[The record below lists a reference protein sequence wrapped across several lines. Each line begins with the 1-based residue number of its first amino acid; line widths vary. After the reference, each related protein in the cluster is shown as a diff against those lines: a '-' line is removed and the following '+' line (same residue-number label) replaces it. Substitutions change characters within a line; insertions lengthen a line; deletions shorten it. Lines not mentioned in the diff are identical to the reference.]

1 MCVLQHQPECYILDE
16 PTSGID
22 PLMQNLFWKTLLERQ
37 QQGATIL
44 VFSHV
49 LSEVKRCCNR
59 AAIIK
64 EGGIVIEDSVEHLTQ
79 TNTKKL
85 SYTEFSLKI

>member
-1 MCVLQHQPECYILDE
+1 MCVLQHQPERYILDE
-16 PTSGID
+16 PTSGLD

-44 VFSHV
+44 VSSHV
-49 LSEVKRCCNR
+49 LSEVKRYCNR

-64 EGGIVIEDSVEHLTQ
+64 EGRIVIEDSVERLTQ

-85 SYTEFSLKI
+85 SYTEFSL